1 MKIYVFTKTDEFGG
15 ELYQRPDGSYT
26 RNIDEAR
33 EYKGQ
38 FWLELLK
45 ILIQLIS
52 IFGVGKL
59 KLKK

>member
-1 MKIYVFTKTDEFGG
+1 MRTYVFEKNG
-15 ELYQRPDGSYT
+15 EYLTETGSYT
-26 RNIDEAR
+26 KDIKKAK

-38 FWLELLK
+38 FWIELLK
-45 ILIQLIS
+45 ILVQLIS